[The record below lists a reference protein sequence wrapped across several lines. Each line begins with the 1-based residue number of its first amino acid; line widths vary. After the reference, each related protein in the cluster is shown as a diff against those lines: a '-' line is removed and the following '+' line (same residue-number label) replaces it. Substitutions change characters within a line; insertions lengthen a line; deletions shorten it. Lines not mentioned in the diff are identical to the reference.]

1 MTACSKTPA
10 AAASSG
16 TERTHCGIPLSFRHA
31 ALCCFGCGK
40 FRAIPH
46 NSKSRS
52 APTGFLACQTKSAA
66 NTLCIREH
74 FCYSCRKICKRGD
87 ASGVS
92 RELCGVALD
101 LIKGAMTLSKNKTA
115 TVFAIS
121 AAALYAINV
130 PLSKLLLINVSPRM
144 LAGFLYLGAGVGI
157 GVLLGIR
164 KTQNRLADE
173 QWLDKKDLPYTIAM
187 IGLDIA
193 APIFLMLGIANTN
206 SANVSLINN
215 FEIVATSVIA
225 LVIFKE
231 KISRRLWAAIILV
244 MLSSAILGFEGTE
257 AFVFNKGSL
266 FVLCACICWG
276 VENNCTRSISDKS
289 SEEIVLVKG
298 IFSGIG
304 SILIAFIVGEKPP
317 EITYMLAAMLLGF
330 VSYGLSINFYIM
342 AQKNLGAA
350 KTSAFYS
357 VAPFLGVGFSF
368 IILGERPTFQFYI
381 ALGIMIISTL
391 LMIKDTLG
399 NEKLYNGYVHIHQHK
414 HGRIV
419 HTHEHRHF
427 VYNPMHIHN
436 HSHAG

>member
-1 MTACSKTPA
+1 MLPAVKRGKISSKIFQLRRHIFPQNHSFSRRIKA
-10 AAASSG
+10 DFPQSQAISS
-16 TERTHCGIPLSFRHA
+16 LFKSF
-31 ALCCFGCGK
+31 K
-40 FRAIPH
+40 PW
-46 NSKSRS
+46 RS
-52 APTGFLACQTKSAA
+52 GFLI
-66 NTLCIREH
+66 LHE
-74 FCYSCRKICKRGD
+74 YS
-87 ASGVS
+87 
-92 RELCGVALD
+92 
-101 LIKGAMTLSKNKTA
+101 
-115 TVFAIS
+115 
-121 AAALYAINV
+121 
-130 PLSKLLLINVSPRM
+130 
-144 LAGFLYLGAGVGI
+144 
-157 GVLLGIR
+157 
-164 KTQNRLADE
+164 Q
-173 QWLDKKDLPYTIAM
+173 
-187 IGLDIA
+187 
-193 APIFLMLGIANTN
+193 
-206 SANVSLINN
+206 
-215 FEIVATSVIA
+215 
-225 LVIFKE
+225 
-231 KISRRLWAAIILV
+231 
-244 MLSSAILGFEGTE
+244 LSSAILGFEGTE